1 MAAGI
6 FGSFFGKKPAS
17 QPPTAPTQAH
27 AAQARQNA
35 VAAGYVV
42 QQKNAG
48 AASTPV
54 VALITLNHNIRLDL
68 EERLRPLLEK
78 AGGRF
83 NGNATVDNATDS
95 LFCLFDVMPRSD
107 AMMHDKYDKVLR
119 VKKSLGKTHDVI
131 GVIGRRQDYKKYPRG
146 TYPGL
151 LFFCVKEEDLSHR
164 DADLTVEGLP
174 TVEGP
179 LLFNYAD
186 LPQALTAKFA
196 ARMKK
201 LLG

>member
-1 MAAGI
+1 M
-6 FGSFFGKKPAS
+6 FGSLFGKKPGP
-17 QPPTAPTQAH
+17 QPAPTQAH
-27 AAQARQNA
+27 ASQARQNM
-35 VAAGYVV
+35 VAAGYVA

-48 AASTPV
+48 AGSTPV
-54 VALITLNHNIRLDL
+54 VALITLNHNVRLDL

-78 AGGRF
+78 AGGRL
-83 NGNATVDNATDS
+83 NGNATVDMATDS
-95 LFCLFDVMPRSD
+95 LFCLFDVTPRSD

-119 VKKSLGKTHDVI
+119 VKKSLGKTHDI
-131 GVIGRRQDYKKYPRG
+131 IAVIGRRQDFKKYPRG

-151 LFFCVKEEDLSHR
+151 LFFCVKEEDFAHR
-164 DADLTVEGLP
+164 EPDLTVEGLP

-186 LPQALTAKFA
+186 LPQAITSRFA

-201 LLG
+201 LLS